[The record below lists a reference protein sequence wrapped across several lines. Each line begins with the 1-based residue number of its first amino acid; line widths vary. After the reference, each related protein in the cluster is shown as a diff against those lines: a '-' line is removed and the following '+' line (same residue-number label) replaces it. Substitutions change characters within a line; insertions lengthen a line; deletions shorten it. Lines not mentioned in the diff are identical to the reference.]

1 VLNSTKVKQIVKGRH
16 MKKIR
21 NSCEYEPWANGA
33 VERSWRTLTACAREF
48 LLRGFKVDDYESD
61 GEEFEASEYW
71 TYAVQQAANAYNA
84 LRGSPDTKRRIS
96 HLRVPFL
103 LPRLRQDAHPLKPY
117 RDGKHAPQ
125 AEACMHLGYLI
136 YLESAGEP
144 Q

>member
-21 NSCEYEPWANGA
+21 NSCECEPWANGA
-33 VERSWRTLTACAREF
+33 VERSWRTLTCAREY

-96 HLRVPFL
+96 HLR
-103 LPRLRQDAHPLKPY
+103 DAHDARPL
-117 RDGKHAPQ
+117 A
-125 AEACMHLGYLI
+125 
-136 YLESAGEP
+136 
-144 Q
+144 

>member
-1 VLNSTKVKQIVKGRH
+1 MAEQVVIRAHIVLDRQPHGMAGDEELDYFPSVLEDFLNSGDYHDYQLYTDNEIVLNSTKVKQIVKGRH

-84 LRGSPDTKRRIS
+84 L
-96 HLRVPFL
+96 
-103 LPRLRQDAHPLKPY
+103 
-117 RDGKHAPQ
+117 
-125 AEACMHLGYLI
+125 
-136 YLESAGEP
+136 
-144 Q
+144 